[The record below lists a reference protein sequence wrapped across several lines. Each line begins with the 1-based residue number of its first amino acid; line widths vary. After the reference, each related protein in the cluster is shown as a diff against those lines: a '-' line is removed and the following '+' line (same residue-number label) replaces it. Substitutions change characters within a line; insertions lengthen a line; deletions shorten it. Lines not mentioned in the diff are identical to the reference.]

1 MSQTQSFFA
10 FIEFEKR
17 YSPHTISAYRNDIE
31 QFIAFLNQFNLNIE
45 NASHFHIRNWMV
57 ELMKDGNTAR
67 SVNRKI
73 SALKSLYKFLL
84 RSGMILANP
93 MAKVVTPKT
102 GKKLPSFVEEKGMEK
117 LLTQVTF
124 ADDFFGERDKLII
137 ELLYATGMRRS
148 ELRNLKDTDLDSWNS
163 QIKVLGKGN
172 KERLIPLHPEM
183 MQKIKSFIEQ
193 RKNELPEYA
202 HPFVFPGKK
211 LAPIKDHEI
220 YWAVKNHLAAV
231 TTLEKK
237 SPHILRHTFATHLL
251 NQGAEINA
259 VKEMLGH
266 ANLAATQVY
275 THNTIEKL
283 KKIHKQAHPR
293 G

>member
-1 MSQTQSFFA
+1 MSQIQSFFA

-31 QFIAFLNQFNLNIE
+31 QFIVFLNQFNLSIE

-84 RSGMILANP
+84 RSGVIHANP

-211 LAPIKDHEI
+211 LVPIKDHEI
-220 YWAVKNHLAAV
+220 YWAVKNKLAAV

>member
-1 MSQTQSFFA
+1 M
-10 FIEFEKR
+10 
-17 YSPHTISAYRNDIE
+17 E
-31 QFIAFLNQFNLNIE
+31 QFAVFLQPYKVSVAQ
-45 NASHFHIRNWMV
+45 ASHFHIRNWMV

-73 SALKSLYKFLL
+73 STLKSLYKFLL
-84 RSGMILANP
+84 REGVIQTNP
-93 MAKVVTPKT
+93 MAKVVSPKV
-102 GKKLPSFVEEKGMEK
+102 GKKLPVFVEEAGMKK

-124 ADDFFGERDKLII
+124 AADIFGERDKLVI

-148 ELRNLKDTDLDSWNS
+148 ELRSLKDADIDSWNS
-163 QIKVLGKGN
+163 QLKVLGKGN
-172 KERLIPLHPEM
+172 KERLIPLHPAMLEKLK
-183 MQKIKSFIEQ
+183 QFIAK
-193 RKNELPEYA
+193 RNAELPEYDA
-202 HPFVFPGKK
+202 AFVFPGKK
-211 LAPIKDHEI
+211 NKPIKDYEI
-220 YWAVKNHLAAV
+220 YALVKQHLAAV

-237 SPHILRHTFATHLL
+237 SPHILRHSFATHLL
-251 NQGAEINA
+251 NEGAEINA

-283 KKIHKQAHPR
+283 KKVHKQAHPR